1 MLEKY
6 FTDSS
11 CLQNDI
17 FFIRWIEQSLTS
29 IRLPSLEGDNG
40 LENQEKENKSEN
52 NDIEKVFNEADSGG
66 DLVKRLQP
74 RIVILLLLILLLLFS
89 TGLAIHLRRDAK
101 STANQILE
109 SLTTDSIIGT
119 QPTKEEE
126 LPTEEAPTI
135 SFTPTMDTSTKLVLE
150 GTTYFP
156 DFPPR
161 AGSRLLK

>member
-1 MLEKY
+1 MIHL
-6 FTDSS
+6 
-11 CLQNDI
+11 
-17 FFIRWIEQSLTS
+17 FIRWIEQSLTS
-29 IRLPSLEGDNG
+29 IRLPSLDGENG

-74 RIVILLLLILLLLFS
+74 RILILLLLILLLLFS
-89 TGLAIHLRRDAK
+89 AGLAIHLRKDTK

-119 QPTKEEE
+119 QPAKEVE
-126 LPTEEAPTI
+126 LPTEEPSAI
-135 SFTPTMDTSTKLVLE
+135 SFTPTIDTSTKLVLE

-156 DFPPR
+156 DLPPR

>member
-1 MLEKY
+1 MIY
-6 FTDSS
+6 
-11 CLQNDI
+11 

-74 RIVILLLLILLLLFS
+74 RILILLLLILLLLFS

-126 LPTEEAPTI
+126 LHRTTEEAPAI

>member
-1 MLEKY
+1 MIY
-6 FTDSS
+6 
-11 CLQNDI
+11 

-74 RIVILLLLILLLLFS
+74 RILILLLLILLLLFS
-89 TGLAIHLRRDAK
+89 TGLAIHLRKDTK

-119 QPTKEEE
+119 QPTKGEE
-126 LPTEEAPTI
+126 LPTEEPPAI

>member
-1 MLEKY
+1 MIHL
-6 FTDSS
+6 
-11 CLQNDI
+11 
-17 FFIRWIEQSLTS
+17 FIRWIEQSLTS
-29 IRLPSLEGDNG
+29 IRLPSLDGENG

-52 NDIEKVFNEADSGG
+52 NDIEKIFNEADSGG

-74 RIVILLLLILLLLFS
+74 RILILLLLILLLLFS
-89 TGLAIHLRRDAK
+89 AGLAIHLRKDTK

-126 LPTEEAPTI
+126 LPTEDPPAI
-135 SFTPTMDTSTKLVLE
+135 SFAANIDTSTKLVLE

-156 DFPPR
+156 DPPPRAGSQDLPPR

>member
-1 MLEKY
+1 MIY
-6 FTDSS
+6 
-11 CLQNDI
+11 

-29 IRLPSLEGDNG
+29 IRLPSLEEDNG

-74 RIVILLLLILLLLFS
+74 RILILLLLILLLLFS
-89 TGLAIHLRRDAK
+89 TGLAIHLRRDTK

-126 LPTEEAPTI
+126 LRTEEPSA
-135 SFTPTMDTSTKLVLE
+135 MDTSTKLVLE

>member
-1 MLEKY
+1 MIY
-6 FTDSS
+6 
-11 CLQNDI
+11 

-74 RIVILLLLILLLLFS
+74 RILILLLLILLLLFS
-89 TGLAIHLRRDAK
+89 TGLAIHLRKDKK

-109 SLTTDSIIGT
+109 SLTTHSIIGT

-126 LPTEEAPTI
+126 LPTEEPFAI

>member
-1 MLEKY
+1 MIHL
-6 FTDSS
+6 
-11 CLQNDI
+11 
-17 FFIRWIEQSLTS
+17 FIRWIEQSLTS
-29 IRLPSLEGDNG
+29 IRLPSLDEENG

-74 RIVILLLLILLLLFS
+74 RILILLLLILLLLLLFS
-89 TGLAIHLRRDAK
+89 AGLAIHLRKDTK
-101 STANQILE
+101 STPNQILE

-126 LPTEEAPTI
+126 LPTEESPAI
-135 SFTPTMDTSTKLVLE
+135 SFDATIGTSTKLVLE

-156 DFPPR
+156 DPPPRAGSQDLPPR

>member
-1 MLEKY
+1 MIY
-6 FTDSS
+6 
-11 CLQNDI
+11 

-40 LENQEKENKSEN
+40 LENQEKANKSEN

-74 RIVILLLLILLLLFS
+74 RILILLLLILLLLFS

-126 LPTEEAPTI
+126 LPTEEPPAI

>member
-1 MLEKY
+1 MIY
-6 FTDSS
+6 
-11 CLQNDI
+11 

-74 RIVILLLLILLLLFS
+74 RILILFLLILLLLFS
-89 TGLAIHLRRDAK
+89 TGLAIHLRKDKK

-126 LPTEEAPTI
+126 LPTEEPPAI

>member
-1 MLEKY
+1 MIY
-6 FTDSS
+6 
-11 CLQNDI
+11 

-74 RIVILLLLILLLLFS
+74 RILILLLLILLLLFS
-89 TGLAIHLRRDAK
+89 AGLAIHLRKETK

-126 LPTEEAPTI
+126 IPTEEPPAISLATTI
-135 SFTPTMDTSTKLVLE
+135 EPSTKLVLE

>member
-1 MLEKY
+1 MIY
-6 FTDSS
+6 
-11 CLQNDI
+11 

-74 RIVILLLLILLLLFS
+74 RILILLLLILLLLFS
-89 TGLAIHLRRDAK
+89 TGLAIHLRKDTK

-126 LPTEEAPTI
+126 LPTEEP
-135 SFTPTMDTSTKLVLE
+135 PTMDTSTKLVLE

>member
-1 MLEKY
+1 MIY
-6 FTDSS
+6 
-11 CLQNDI
+11 

-74 RIVILLLLILLLLFS
+74 RILILLLLILLLLFS
-89 TGLAIHLRRDAK
+89 TGLAIHLRKDKK

-119 QPTKEEE
+119 QPTKGEE
-126 LPTEEAPTI
+126 LPTEDPPA
-135 SFTPTMDTSTKLVLE
+135 MDTSTKLVLE

>member
-89 TGLAIHLRRDAK
+89 TGLAIHLRKDKK

-126 LPTEEAPTI
+126 LPTEEP
-135 SFTPTMDTSTKLVLE
+135 PTMDTSTKLVLK

>member
-1 MLEKY
+1 MIHL
-6 FTDSS
+6 
-11 CLQNDI
+11 
-17 FFIRWIEQSLTS
+17 FIRWIEQSLTS
-29 IRLPSLEGDNG
+29 IRLPSLDEENG

-52 NDIEKVFNEADSGG
+52 NDIEKIFNEADSGG

-74 RIVILLLLILLLLFS
+74 RILILLLLILLLLFS
-89 TGLAIHLRRDAK
+89 AGLAIHLRKDTK
-101 STANQILE
+101 STPNRFLE

-126 LPTEEAPTI
+126 LPTEESPAI
-135 SFTPTMDTSTKLVLE
+135 SFDATIGTSTKLVLE

-156 DFPPR
+156 DPPPRAGSQDLPPR

>member
-1 MLEKY
+1 MIY
-6 FTDSS
+6 
-11 CLQNDI
+11 

-40 LENQEKENKSEN
+40 LENQEKANKSEN

-74 RIVILLLLILLLLFS
+74 RILILLLLILLLLFS
-89 TGLAIHLRRDAK
+89 TGLAIHLRRDTK

-109 SLTTDSIIGT
+109 SVTTDSIIGA

-126 LPTEEAPTI
+126 LRTEEPPAI
-135 SFTPTMDTSTKLVLE
+135 SFTLTMDTSTKLVLE

>member
-1 MLEKY
+1 MIY
-6 FTDSS
+6 
-11 CLQNDI
+11 

-74 RIVILLLLILLLLFS
+74 RILILLLLILLLLFS
-89 TGLAIHLRRDAK
+89 TGLAIHLRKDTK
-101 STANQILE
+101 STANPILE

-126 LPTEEAPTI
+126 LPTEEP
-135 SFTPTMDTSTKLVLE
+135 PTMDTSTKLVLE